1 MITKTI
7 NKEGEGGAIDKIV
20 TETKLHAYLE
30 PLILQNLFDG
40 HHLLCV
46 DEASLVH
53 HTKRPIPNDLQGFN
67 RTGESDWRTA
77 HQVINHKHLFNFLKA
92 AAAGVS
98 ILLTVINWLD
108 PSLTDSLFFSE
119 SLFQAYS
126 AYDDSSVEI
135 CHSNNHKI

>member
-7 NKEGEGGAIDKIV
+7 NKEGEGGAIDKII

-67 RTGESDWRTA
+67 RTGGQTEGQPIRWSTTNIYLISWKL
-77 HQVINHKHLFNFLKA
+77 Q
-92 AAAGVS
+92 
-98 ILLTVINWLD
+98 LLVF
-108 PSLTDSLFFSE
+108 PFF
-119 SLFQAYS
+119 
-126 AYDDSSVEI
+126 
-135 CHSNNHKI
+135 